1 MEVKSSCLVGRA
13 TVQAVGM
20 CECASYHQKIFYD
33 HTFLLSYSRKH
44 LRVQARATILLITLN
59 PLYYKKKKS
68 SKRENIF
75 KRVI

>member
-44 LRVQARATILLITLN
+44 PRVQARATILRITLN
-59 PLYYKKKKS
+59 PLYYKKKNLP
-68 SKRENIF
+68 REKIF
-75 KRVI
+75 SNE